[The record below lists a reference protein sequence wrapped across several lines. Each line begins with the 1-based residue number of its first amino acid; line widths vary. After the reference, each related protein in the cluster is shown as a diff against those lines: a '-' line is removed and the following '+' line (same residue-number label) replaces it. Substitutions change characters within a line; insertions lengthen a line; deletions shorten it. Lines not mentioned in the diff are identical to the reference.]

1 MDLSIIIVSYNTK
14 KVFQD
19 CLQSIKNS
27 QDKLKK
33 EVIVVDNNSS
43 DDSPTMVRKK
53 FPDYKFIVNKSNLGF
68 AKANNIAVQQAKG
81 KYVWLLNSDTILKPD
96 TIDKLLNLAKQHQSH
111 IASCQLLNQ
120 DNTIQP
126 QGGFLPKLFTNLAAW
141 MFFIDDIPLIK
152 YFLKPYQ
159 QRSLSFFK
167 KDQHPGW
174 LAGTALLIKRSL
186 YQQLKGLDENI
197 FMYGEDVEF
206 CLRASQQN
214 IKPDYFH
221 QPKLVH
227 LGQASPGSQ
236 AIIGEY
242 QGLKYIFKKHKP
254 KYQYPLLRLL
264 LKIGALLRIIIFAI
278 ILRDKQKKQTY
289 EKAFK
294 LA

>member
-1 MDLSIIIVSYNTK
+1 MKLSIIIVSYNTK
-14 KVFQD
+14 KVLQD
-19 CLQSIKNS
+19 CLQSIKSS

-33 EVIVVDNNSS
+33 EIIIIDNNSTDGS
-43 DDSPTMVRKK
+43 QALVKKK
-53 FPDYKFIVNKSNLGF
+53 FPDYRLIINKTNLGF
-68 AKANNIAVQQAKG
+68 AKANNIAAKQARG
-81 KYVWLLNSDTILKPD
+81 NYLWLLNSDTILKPD
-96 TIDKLLNLAKQHQSH
+96 TIEKLLNLAKQHQSD

-126 QGGFLPKLFTNLAAW
+126 QGGFLPKLFTNLTDW
-141 MFFIDDIPLIK
+141 MFFIDDIPLVK

-174 LAGTALLIKRSL
+174 LAGTALLIKRDL

-206 CLRASQQN
+206 CLRTNKQN
-214 IKPDYFH
+214 IKLDYYH
-221 QPKLVH
+221 QPQLIH

-236 AIIGEY
+236 SIIGEY
-242 QGLKYIFKKHKP
+242 QGLKYIFKKHQP
-254 KYQYPLLRLL
+254 AWQYPLLRLL

-278 ILRDKQKKQTY
+278 ILRDKQKKQIY